1 MRHWAAIGAALAALA
16 ATLRGA
22 DASAAQKGALVVT
35 GGAEHMCTLSATLK
49 KIKRDALA
57 TRGRLP
63 RVAEGGNEGARSGT
77 SRADIE
83 LALANATQLAAQHA
97 PGTGGKLTRAQ
108 SLRAALRAW
117 RAPLKGTPQ
126 WTHGTAGGGTRRN
139 MVQPIDDTIEAFE
152 TASTTAS
159 VDSCASSSQLK
170 QRQASAT
177 RADQEKL
184 YGCIREDAANK
195 NNLDTAISKVKE
207 ATPLEALRAAT
218 QSMKAWTGGG
228 SSAGEQ
234 VFDAGTSS
242 AGVCTFTEKGT
253 TGTSAGLKADVHTAF
268 AGLWTLTLNSNNPTI
283 AWKGGDLG
291 TSAKTTKFAGII
303 DAWDALQAHATI
315 ESQMCDTSTL
325 TKDVQ
330 LIMDK
335 LCSDEEEED
344 KRKHI
349 AALVQLAA
357 KVTQQAAEES
367 KNQTPQQSGEKQG
380 HKTPGHEDTKEQ
392 RATEAQQRERNTAE
406 RARARQERSGAL
418 EGRTL
423 CGSDRGACK
432 KGRVKRRHA
441 SAMA

>member
-77 SRADIE
+77 SRTDIE
-83 LALANATQLAAQHA
+83 LALANATQLAAQQA

-108 SLRAALRAW
+108 SLRGALRALASAAERHATMDALAQLVAA
-117 RAPLKGTPQ
+117 RAET
-126 WTHGTAGGGTRRN
+126 WHR
-139 MVQPIDDTIEAFE
+139 PIDDTIEAFE

-159 VDSCASSSQLK
+159 VDRWCLIASSSSSD
-170 QRQASAT
+170 QASAT
-177 RADQEKL
+177 RASQAKL
-184 YGCIREDAANK
+184 YGCIREDDANK
-195 NNLDTAISKVKE
+195 DNLDTAISKVKE

-218 QSMKAWTGGG
+218 QTMKAWTGEG
-228 SSAGEQ
+228 SSNGEQ
-234 VFDAGTSS
+234 VFDQGASTAGE
-242 AGVCTFTEKGT
+242 CTFTEKGT
-253 TGTSAGLKADVHTAF
+253 TSTSAGLKADVHTPF
-268 AGLWTLTLNSNNPTI
+268 AGLWTLTLNGNNPTI

-291 TSAKTTKFAGII
+291 TTAKTTKFAGII
-303 DAWDALQAHATI
+303 DAWDELQAQAST

-335 LCSDEEEED
+335 LCSNEEEED

-357 KVTQQAAEES
+357 KVTQQTAEES
-367 KNQTPQQSGEKQG
+367 KKQTTHQSGEKQS
-380 HKTPGHEDTKEQ
+380 HTTPGHEDTKEQ
-392 RATEAQQRERNTAE
+392 RATEAGNKEKGTQQGAHGPDKSAAAHLR
-406 RARARQERSGAL
+406 GAL
-418 EGRTL
+418 FVAVTAAL
-423 CGSDRGACK
+423 AK
-432 KGRVKRRHA
+432 KA
-441 SAMA
+441 A

>member
-35 GGAEHMCTLSATLK
+35 GGAEHMCSLSATLK

-77 SRADIE
+77 SRTDIE
-83 LALANATQLAAQHA
+83 LALANATQLAAQQA

-108 SLRAALRAW
+108 SLRAALRALASAAERHATMDALAQLVAA
-117 RAPLKGTPQ
+117 RAET
-126 WTHGTAGGGTRRN
+126 WHR
-139 MVQPIDDTIEAFE
+139 PIDDTIEAFE

-159 VDSCASSSQLK
+159 VDRWCLIATSSSSS
-170 QRQASAT
+170 QASAT
-177 RADQEKL
+177 RASQEKL
-184 YGCIREDAANK
+184 YGCIREDDANK
-195 NNLDTAISKVKE
+195 AKLDTAISKVKE

-218 QSMKAWTGGG
+218 QTMKAWTGKG

-234 VFDAGTSS
+234 VFDQGTST
-242 AGVCTFTEKGT
+242 AGERTFTEKGT
-253 TGTSAGLKADVHTAF
+253 DGTSAGLKANVHTPF
-268 AGLWTLTLNSNNPTI
+268 AGLWTLTLNGNNPTI

-303 DAWDALQAHATI
+303 DAWDALQAHAST

-357 KVTQQAAEES
+357 KATQQAAEES
-367 KNQTPQQSGEKQG
+367 KNQTPHQSGEKQS
-380 HKTPGHEDTKEQ
+380 HTTPGQEDAKEQ
-392 RATEAQQRERNTAE
+392 RANEDTNKEKGTQQGTHGPDKSAAAHLR
-406 RARARQERSGAL
+406 GAL
-418 EGRTL
+418 FVAVTAAL
-423 CGSDRGACK
+423 AK
-432 KGRVKRRHA
+432 KA
-441 SAMA
+441 A